1 MAGRN
6 PVHIFLSEDTGEIIG
21 DKRRRPEGTRST
33 FPGLTKRDTAPSIRV
48 MASAP
53 AVNPSPSDAAS
64 AGAPPVLVEEA
75 LVEPASCRLDV
86 MLAGVPLH
94 RIPPPATH
102 GGHVAID
109 WPASLPIPGTA
120 QERAIISALLPG
132 PSWKWK
138 LDSFEASRYF
148 DLPRRRQDE
157 IARAASRY
165 GLRLEQACS
174 LRRQILGSAAPWK
187 LHGCEATQLA
197 QATEFEDAVGRF
209 LTARGVVFLTQNGI
223 KAEALASGASL
234 TGLATPDFL
243 LRSELTVNGRSVRWI
258 EVKRFYC
265 TGLVGDLRPWQPG
278 VKAPVQFERYRALH
292 GPGAAVL
299 LYGHGRGFRDHVHD
313 DVQLLDAEIFRADI
327 KTASEE
333 E

>member
-1 MAGRN
+1 MAERK

-21 DKRRRPEGTRST
+21 DKRRRPEGASST
-33 FPGLTKRDTAPSIRV
+33 CPGPTKRDSAPMRV

-53 AVNPSPSDAAS
+53 AVNPLPSDAAS
-64 AGAPPVLVEEA
+64 ASAPSGIVEQVLVETR
-75 LVEPASCRLDV
+75 RLDV
-86 MLAGVPLH
+86 DRSGSE
-94 RIPPPATH
+94 PPSSTSH
-102 GGHVAID
+102 GDPVTLD
-109 WPASLPIPGTA
+109 WPASLPIPGAA

-148 DLPRRRQDE
+148 DLPRRRQEE
-157 IARAASRY
+157 IARAAARY

-174 LRRQILGSAAPWK
+174 LRRQMLGSAAPWK

-197 QATEFEDAVGRF
+197 LATEFEDAVGRF
-209 LTARGVVFLTQNGI
+209 LTARGVVFLTQDGI
-223 KAEALASGASL
+223 KSEALASGASL

-243 LRSELTVNGRSVRWI
+243 LRSELTVNGRPVRWI

-265 TGLVGDLRPWQPG
+265 TGLVSDLRLWQPG
-278 VKAPVQFERYRALH
+278 VKAPKQFERYRALH

-299 LYGHGRGFRDHVHD
+299 LYGHGRGFRDLVHG
-313 DVQLLDAEIFRADI
+313 DVQLLDAEIFRPDI
-327 KTASEE
+327 KTASDEE
-333 E
+333 